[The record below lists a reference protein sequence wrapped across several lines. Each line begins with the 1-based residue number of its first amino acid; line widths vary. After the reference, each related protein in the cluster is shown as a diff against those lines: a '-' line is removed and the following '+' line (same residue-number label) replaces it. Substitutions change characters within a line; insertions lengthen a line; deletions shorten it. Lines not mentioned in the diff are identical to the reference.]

1 MPSTEGR
8 LARVLKWKVNRPS
21 SVTASVTRH
30 FPLETTMSRVKF
42 SLRTLLL
49 LTFLFALLAFA
60 WANPPRNYARIEVD
74 GAGMIALDGETVDT
88 DMLKSRLKWRHRW
101 LSIWHREPHIDFY
114 MEKEWFLSH
123 DPHLSFL
130 PLVKTVKD
138 SGFAEPTMVMVD
150 NGQVL

>member
-1 MPSTEGR
+1 
-8 LARVLKWKVNRPS
+8 
-21 SVTASVTRH
+21 
-30 FPLETTMSRVKF
+30 MSRIRF

-60 WANPPRNYARIEVD
+60 WANPPRNYVRIEVD
-74 GAGMIALDGETVDT
+74 GVGMFALDSETVDADT
-88 DMLKSRLKWRHRW
+88 LKSRLKWRHRW
-101 LSIWHREPHIDFY
+101 LSIWHRKPRIDVY
-114 MEKEWFLSH
+114 MEKEWISSH

-138 SGFAEPTMVMVD
+138 CGFAEPTMVMVD